1 MNQKAPNLLPLINY
15 LFLFLLLYIL
25 FYLVTRSNPLEYFYP
40 RIFGT
45 DPFTVPLSTY
55 PECTPGNNCFPGTY
69 ARTQI
74 YQNMC
79 QPATGLLRQPIGLVD
94 NCMKSLSPYFNPN
107 IKY

>member
-1 MNQKAPNLLPLINY
+1 MNQNAPNLLPLINY

-45 DPFTVPLSTY
+45 DPFTVPQSTY

-79 QPATGLLRQPIGLVD
+79 QPATGLLRQPIALVD
-94 NCMKSLSPYFNPN
+94 NCKKSLSPYFNPN
-107 IKY
+107 I